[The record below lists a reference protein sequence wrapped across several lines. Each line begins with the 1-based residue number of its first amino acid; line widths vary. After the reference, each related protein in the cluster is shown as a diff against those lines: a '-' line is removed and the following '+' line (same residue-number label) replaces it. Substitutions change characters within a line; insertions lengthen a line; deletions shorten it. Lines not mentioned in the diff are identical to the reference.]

1 VVSPEA
7 WGGLTVLL
15 VALLREALT
24 IYDHRERRAG
34 RRRTRRQPSDTSDLQ
49 PSDNELLDLLRRRDL

>member
-1 VVSPEA
+1 MSPEA

-34 RRRTRRQPSDTSDLQ
+34 RRRTRRQSSDTSPAQ
-49 PSDNELLDLLRRRDL
+49 PSDNELLDLLRERDL

>member
-1 VVSPEA
+1 MSPEA
-7 WGGLTVLL
+7 WAGLTVLL

-34 RRRTRRQPSDTSDLQ
+34 RRRTRRQSSDT
-49 PSDNELLDLLRRRDL
+49 PEREVSDNELLDLLRDER